1 MLSLTVKNNCFF
13 FLKEGRSCLFP
24 SSLMEGGQIIE
35 QMNVSLGLGSVLP
48 TELFLWF
55 QFVRQNL
62 KLRSCTQDPTLQ
74 AACCLKVL
82 PLPLQCI
89 KHKLQYFSSFVF
101 AWYYTLGD
109 SAGCWLLACI
119 LPEYV
124 SLAQVALT
132 VQRGRFLSKKKVFRT
147 YMKQLHLKV
156 LQKRQRHPVTYGKIH
171 QIPLELPDTLT
182 TDSSAL

>member
-1 MLSLTVKNNCFF
+1 MLSLTVKNHCFF

-24 SSLMEGGQIIE
+24 SSLIEGGQIIE

-62 KLRSCTQDPTLQ
+62 KLRSCTRDPTLQ

-101 AWYYTLGD
+101 AWYYTLGN

-132 VQRGRFLSKKKVFRT
+132 VQRGRFLSKKKGVQDIYEVAAFKSFVET
-147 YMKQLHLKV
+147 IETSSDIWENILDPFGTA
-156 LQKRQRHPVTYGKIH
+156 RH
-171 QIPLELPDTLT
+171 
-182 TDSSAL
+182 TDH